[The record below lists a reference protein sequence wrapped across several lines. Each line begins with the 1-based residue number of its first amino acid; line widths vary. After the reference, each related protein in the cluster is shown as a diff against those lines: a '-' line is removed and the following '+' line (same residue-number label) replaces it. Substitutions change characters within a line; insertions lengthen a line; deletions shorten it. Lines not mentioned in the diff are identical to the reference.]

1 MRNVTILGEISAITK
16 ENKDNQDTINE
27 INKSLPP
34 YEWMLN
40 IARKYG
46 FDKEPILIS
55 MENHKLEIDLVNRLK
70 EEINI
75 NKVEIKYLWKR
86 MKSISGQR

>member
-1 MRNVTILGEISAITK
+1 MRNVTILGEISALTK

-27 INKSLPP
+27 INKCLPP

-46 FDKEPILIS
+46 FDKEPILRS
-55 MENHKLEIDLVNRLK
+55 MENHKLEIDLINRLK
-70 EEINI
+70 EEIKI